1 MKSSKILIAVLLSFV
16 CLMATAMEGKWIKG
30 YGQGNLE
37 FFTDKGKARL
47 YIGCPSEESNNGGY
61 VNVMF
66 SVDGR
71 EVKSFKVQADGNTFN
86 GPLNSG
92 TRGGSNDVIELI
104 NNLRKTDAKVT
115 YGSNV
120 VTFPKSNVTAVL
132 NTYMSGKLGCAFN

>member
-1 MKSSKILIAVLLSFV
+1 MKSFKFLIAVLLSFV
-16 CLMATAMEGKWIKG
+16 CLMATATEGKWIKG

-37 FFTDKGKARL
+37 FFIDKGKARL
-47 YIGCPSEESNNGGY
+47 YIGCPSDESNNGGD
-61 VNVMF
+61 VNIMLFVN
-66 SVDGR
+66 DK
-71 EVKSFKVQADGNTFN
+71 EVKSFKVQADGNTYA
-86 GPLNSG
+86 GPLSSF
-92 TRGGSNDVIELI
+92 TRNGAGAVIELI